1 MPSYREV
8 IVDALEKKYE
18 AQMAQA
24 EANIKV
30 YMENPVGVGEH
41 PNIVHEVEKLLKFC
55 SLDWD
60 ENCLNHHKNKR
71 AIKTISFNQAREPI
85 YKSSVKSFR
94 VE

>member
-1 MPSYREV
+1 MPSYKEV

-41 PNIVHEVEKLLKFC
+41 PNIVQEVEKLLKQIKDAKEM
-55 SLDWD
+55 LD
-60 ENCLNHHKNKR
+60 ELKNWR
-71 AIKTISFNQAREPI
+71 
-85 YKSSVKSFR
+85 
-94 VE
+94 

>member
-1 MPSYREV
+1 MPSYKEV

-41 PNIVHEVEKLLKFC
+41 PNIVDEVEKLLKQIKDAKEM
-55 SLDWD
+55 LD
-60 ENCLNHHKNKR
+60 ELKNWR
-71 AIKTISFNQAREPI
+71 
-85 YKSSVKSFR
+85 
-94 VE
+94 

>member
-1 MPSYREV
+1 MASYKDV

-41 PNIVHEVEKLLKFC
+41 PNIVQEVEKLLKQIKDAKEM
-55 SLDWD
+55 LD
-60 ENCLNHHKNKR
+60 ELKNWR
-71 AIKTISFNQAREPI
+71 
-85 YKSSVKSFR
+85 
-94 VE
+94 